1 MVLVRADMHPVLQQ
15 ALSYGYG
22 ETFGEDRVKSAFQ
35 TYLDVLDINPPHLK
49 ATNEV
54 VGRFLDFLANERQ
67 PTDDE
72 NSGSEAEHDVVEV
85 LGSSEEDADSMEQSI
100 TDKDSESA
108 DEIECSS
115 DEDDMSPS
123 FAGKAATSIPAR
135 RARRSATLV
144 MCLFQ
149 PLLNFKMRSQDS

>member
-1 MVLVRADMHPVLQQ
+1 MKSGSAISVLITAAAGFAPPRGYPKYIATQ
-15 ALSYGYG
+15 AKCKAARIWGLFEFDTAFEWSLSVPTCIQSCSKRCPTVSAAYVILGLLMNPQSTQRVIGYG

-72 NSGSEAEHDVVEV
+72 NSGEC
-85 LGSSEEDADSMEQSI
+85 LLKTRSSM
-100 TDKDSESA
+100 
-108 DEIECSS
+108 
-115 DEDDMSPS
+115 
-123 FAGKAATSIPAR
+123 
-135 RARRSATLV
+135 
-144 MCLFQ
+144 
-149 PLLNFKMRSQDS
+149 